1 MCALVALFGL
11 AGNAGAATRSGGT
24 GTDPWVASELPD
36 YSPGDTVS
44 LIGGS
49 WQPGESVHVVVNDD
63 AGQTWSRTVDLTADA
78 NGGIGDSFTLP
89 DWFVATYS
97 VTATGA
103 TSGTATSSFTDGNV
117 RARVAGGPTSA
128 SISWEKFN
136 GNATCSGSPSSTG
149 SGTVGT
155 GTTGLGIPSGVDA
168 GQSARLTAPALT
180 GFTFSAWSGA
190 ASSSSTTV
198 CVPGSNANQIDMV
211 ATYAPGMNT
220 TTVAQNKTA
229 TYGDASATLTTTVTP
244 ASGSAVNSGTV
255 TFTINGTS
263 ITSGTVSGGSA
274 SASFSLA
281 GVQAGSYAIAATYN
295 AGSGFNGSNNSGQT
309 PAPTLTIAK
318 AGSSTTVTCAAGPF
332 VYNGLAKTPCSAT
345 VTGAGGLNQSLSVS
359 YSDNVHAGTT
369 TASASYAGDAN
380 HNPSSDSET
389 FIIDKADSTTTVACA
404 AGPFVYNGSA
414 QTPCSAS
421 ATGAGGLNQSLAV
434 SYGNNINAGTATAS
448 ATFAGDANHTG
459 SSGSTSFRIDK
470 ASSTTTVS
478 CPSGPFVY
486 NGSAQ
491 TPCSANVTGAGGLEQ
506 SLTVDYG
513 DNLHAGTATASAS
526 FAGGANHTHSSD
538 STSFTID
545 KREVTASITAADKT
559 YDGSDEAEITS
570 CSLESATDSHGVV
583 SPDAVDCTASNG
595 HFADAN
601 AGKGKAVNAD
611 VVLTGTAKYDYQLT
625 TGTVSTSA
633 TLEKADLE
641 ISAVADSKTYD
652 GTTDSSGTP
661 TVSGLQG
668 GDSVD
673 GLAQRFQS
681 KNVLGAGNSTLEV
694 SAYSVHDG
702 NSGGNYEIHTHA
714 AAGTISAKGLT
725 ISGVTANDKTYDGT
739 DAATVDWGG
748 ANLSGVVTGDDV
760 AIDHAAYDA
769 RFDDRQV
776 GSDKPV
782 TVTGVALSGGDAGNY
797 TVSEPSDL
805 KADVG
810 QARLDIYAA
819 ADSKTY
825 DGTTDSSGNPTVGS
839 GQVKGNDSVDGLS
852 QAFQSKNVLGP
863 GNSTLG
869 VTDYAVHDGNSGGNY
884 DVHTHTAAGTIG
896 AKALTVTGAEANN
909 KTYDGTASATADFS
923 GASLAGVVSGDSVAI
938 DHSGYSASFA
948 DKNVGTD
955 KPVTVTGVALSG
967 DDASN
972 YTVSQPSELK
982 ADITPRA
989 ISGSFDSANKVYDGS
1004 VAAAA
1009 TNRQLS
1015 GVLGSD
1021 DVGLSGGTAGFD
1033 TKNVGTGKP
1042 VTLSGAALVG
1052 ADKDN
1057 YSLSSVAAALADIT
1071 RRDLTVT
1078 AHGVNRTYDGTNAA
1092 TVTLST
1098 DKLAGDSVN
1107 ASYGGAAFA
1116 SKHAGPGKSVS
1127 VSGISIS
1134 GADAGNYQLLSASA
1148 ATTAE
1153 IFKRPLTVSAVADTK
1168 VYDGTTSSDETPT
1181 ISLGTIA
1188 AGDTAALSQ
1197 AFATKTVGSGKTLIP
1212 SGSVLDGNGGQNYAV
1227 AFLNAA
1233 NGVITARN
1241 LTVSGIT
1248 ASDKPYD
1255 GNTSAT
1261 LDVSG
1266 ASLVGAVA
1274 GDGVS
1279 LGTGAATGA
1288 FTSSAPGTCA
1298 VQVSGLAIG
1307 GLDNANYTLT
1317 QPVVAAC
1324 IGAWNA
1330 MGFYAP
1336 VGIGNSQFV
1345 TSPGAPPAVS
1355 PVSTTWNIA
1364 KGGSTIPLKFNLY
1377 TSRGGAERTNVADI
1391 RSFDAVKLSCTT
1403 GEGEAAVDFIT
1414 TGNTSLRYD
1423 GAQFIQNWKT
1433 PSGSTDTCYRA
1444 SVKFQD
1450 GSAIYA
1456 FFKLRK

>member
-625 TGTVSTSA
+625 GGAASTTADIDKASSTTTVSCPSGPFVYNGSA
-633 TLEKADLE
+633 QTPC
-641 ISAVADSKTYD
+641 SA
-652 GTTDSSGTP
+652 
-661 TVSGLQG
+661 
-668 GDSVD
+668 
-673 GLAQRFQS
+673 
-681 KNVLGAGNSTLEV
+681 N
-694 SAYSVHDG
+694 
-702 NSGGNYEIHTHA
+702 
-714 AAGTISAKGLT
+714 
-725 ISGVTANDKTYDGT
+725 
-739 DAATVDWGG
+739 
-748 ANLSGVVTGDDV
+748 
-760 AIDHAAYDA
+760 
-769 RFDDRQV
+769 
-776 GSDKPV
+776 
-782 TVTGVALSGGDAGNY
+782 
-797 TVSEPSDL
+797 
-805 KADVG
+805 
-810 QARLDIYAA
+810 
-819 ADSKTY
+819 
-825 DGTTDSSGNPTVGS
+825 
-839 GQVKGNDSVDGLS
+839 
-852 QAFQSKNVLGP
+852 
-863 GNSTLG
+863 
-869 VTDYAVHDGNSGGNY
+869 
-884 DVHTHTAAGTIG
+884 
-896 AKALTVTGAEANN
+896 VTGA
-909 KTYDGTASATADFS
+909 
-923 GASLAGVVSGDSVAI
+923 
-938 DHSGYSASFA
+938 
-948 DKNVGTD
+948 
-955 KPVTVTGVALSG
+955 
-967 DDASN
+967 
-972 YTVSQPSELK
+972 
-982 ADITPRA
+982 
-989 ISGSFDSANKVYDGS
+989 
-1004 VAAAA
+1004 
-1009 TNRQLS
+1009 
-1015 GVLGSD
+1015 
-1021 DVGLSGGTAGFD
+1021 
-1033 TKNVGTGKP
+1033 
-1042 VTLSGAALVG
+1042 
-1052 ADKDN
+1052 
-1057 YSLSSVAAALADIT
+1057 
-1071 RRDLTVT
+1071 
-1078 AHGVNRTYDGTNAA
+1078 
-1092 TVTLST
+1092 
-1098 DKLAGDSVN
+1098 
-1107 ASYGGAAFA
+1107 
-1116 SKHAGPGKSVS
+1116 
-1127 VSGISIS
+1127 
-1134 GADAGNYQLLSASA
+1134 
-1148 ATTAE
+1148 
-1153 IFKRPLTVSAVADTK
+1153 
-1168 VYDGTTSSDETPT
+1168 
-1181 ISLGTIA
+1181 
-1188 AGDTAALSQ
+1188 
-1197 AFATKTVGSGKTLIP
+1197 
-1212 SGSVLDGNGGQNYAV
+1212 
-1227 AFLNAA
+1227 
-1233 NGVITARN
+1233 
-1241 LTVSGIT
+1241 
-1248 ASDKPYD
+1248 
-1255 GNTSAT
+1255 
-1261 LDVSG
+1261 
-1266 ASLVGAVA
+1266 
-1274 GDGVS
+1274 
-1279 LGTGAATGA
+1279 
-1288 FTSSAPGTCA
+1288 
-1298 VQVSGLAIG
+1298 G
-1307 GLDNANYTLT
+1307 GLEQSLT
-1317 QPVVAAC
+1317 
-1324 IGAWNA
+1324 
-1330 MGFYAP
+1330 
-1336 VGIGNSQFV
+1336 
-1345 TSPGAPPAVS
+1345 
-1355 PVSTTWNIA
+1355 
-1364 KGGSTIPLKFNLY
+1364 
-1377 TSRGGAERTNVADI
+1377 
-1391 RSFDAVKLSCTT
+1391 
-1403 GEGEAAVDFIT
+1403 
-1414 TGNTSLRYD
+1414 
-1423 GAQFIQNWKT
+1423 
-1433 PSGSTDTCYRA
+1433 
-1444 SVKFQD
+1444 
-1450 GSAIYA
+1450 
-1456 FFKLRK
+1456 